1 MTSLSAIV
9 ERAVEIRR
17 DLHRHP
23 ELGFAEERTAAVVRR
38 ELDRLGIAWRACA
51 GTGTVG
57 VIGVGRPGKR
67 IAFRADLDAL
77 PMAEETGLPWAS
89 VHPNTMHACG
99 HDGHTASLIA
109 AAEYLKSRERELP
122 GTITLLFQPAEERG
136 AGAQKMVDGG
146 ALDAVD
152 EVYGYHNWPTIPLG
166 RAGCIPGALMAANGE
181 FDLVIA
187 GRGGHASMPHET
199 IDPLVAAANVVVALQ
214 QVVSRQINPI
224 DPAVISV
231 TAIQGGSAYN
241 VIPDSVKLM
250 GTVRAVSTALRDE
263 LGQRAGK
270 LATAVAEASG
280 CRATFAYR
288 PLYPATVNHPAC
300 AAIAAAALERV
311 LGPGSVQTTN
321 LPIMGAEDFAFY
333 LQARPGCYLL
343 LGSAVPG
350 RAIEPCHS
358 PRFDYNEA
366 LIPQV
371 VRLWAD
377 IAGVPMAQEAARG
390 A

>member
-1 MTSLSAIV
+1 MTSLTAIV

-23 ELGFAEERTAAVVRR
+23 ELGFAEERTAGVVRR

-57 VIGVGRPGKR
+57 IIGAGKTGRR
-67 IAFRADLDAL
+67 IALRADLDAL

-89 VHPNTMHACG
+89 VHANTMHACG

-109 AAEYLKSRERELP
+109 AAAYLKSCEKDLP

-146 ALDAVD
+146 ALDQVD
-152 EVYGYHNWPTIPLG
+152 EVYGYHNWPPIPLG
-166 RAGCIPGALMAANGE
+166 RAGCIPGTLMAANGE
-181 FDLVIA
+181 FDLVIT
-187 GRGGHASMPHET
+187 GRGGHASMPHQT
-199 IDPLVAAANVVVALQ
+199 IDPLVAAANVVMALQ

-231 TAIQGGSAYN
+231 TAIQGGTAYN
-241 VIPDSVKLM
+241 VIPDGVKLM

-263 LGQRAGK
+263 LAQRAQK
-270 LATAVAEASG
+270 LAIAIAEASG
-280 CRATFAYR
+280 CRATFSYR

-300 AAIAAAALERV
+300 AAKAAAALERV
-311 LGPGSVQTTN
+311 LGAGAVDTAN

-333 LQARPGCYLL
+333 LQAKPGCYLL
-343 LGSAVPG
+343 LGSGVAGKPV
-350 RAIEPCHS
+350 EPCHS
-358 PRFDYNEA
+358 PRFDYNDA
-366 LIPQV
+366 LIPMV
-371 VRLWAD
+371 TRLWAD
-377 IAGVPMAQEAARG
+377 LAGVPIPSEA
-390 A
+390 

>member
-1 MTSLSAIV
+1 MTSLTAIV

-57 VIGVGRPGKR
+57 IIGAGKTGRR
-67 IAFRADLDAL
+67 IALRADLDAL

-109 AAEYLKSRERELP
+109 AAAYLKSREQDLP

-146 ALDAVD
+146 ALDEVD

-166 RAGCIPGALMAANGE
+166 RAGCIPGTLMAANGE
-181 FDLVIA
+181 FDLVIT
-187 GRGGHASMPHET
+187 GRGGHASMPHEA

-231 TAIQGGSAYN
+231 TAIQGGTAYN
-241 VIPDSVKLM
+241 VIPDGVKLM
-250 GTVRAVSTALRDE
+250 GTVRGVTTALRDE
-263 LGQRAGK
+263 LGQRAQK
-270 LATAVAEASG
+270 LATAIAEASG
-280 CRATFAYR
+280 CRATFTYR
-288 PLYPATVNHPAC
+288 PQYPATVNDPAC
-300 AAIAAAALERV
+300 AAKAAAAIERV
-311 LGPGSVQTTN
+311 LGAGSVNITN

-333 LQARPGCYLL
+333 LQAKPGCYML
-343 LGSAVPG
+343 LGSAVAGKPV
-350 RAIEPCHS
+350 EPCHS

-366 LIPQV
+366 LIPLV
-371 VRLWAD
+371 MRLWAD
-377 IAGVPMAQEAARG
+377 LAGVPIAAK

>member
-1 MTSLSAIV
+1 MTSLAAIV
-9 ERAVEIRR
+9 ERAVDIRR

-57 VIGVGRPGKR
+57 VIGAGKPGRR

-89 VHPNTMHACG
+89 VHANTMHACG

-109 AAEYLKSRERELP
+109 AAEYLKSRERDLP

-146 ALDAVD
+146 ALAEVD

-187 GRGGHASMPHET
+187 GRGGHASMPHEA

-231 TAIQGGSAYN
+231 TAIQGGSTYN

-300 AAIAAAALERV
+300 AATAAAALERV
-311 LGPGSVQTTN
+311 LGPGSVQSAN

-333 LQARPGCYLL
+333 LQAKPGCYLL
-343 LGSAVPG
+343 LGSGVPG
-350 RAIEPCHS
+350 KPVEPCHS